1 MDIFDEL
8 RGSAEEDNLNFTH
21 LHVHTT
27 YSFLD
32 GFNDPKRV
40 AKRAK
45 ELGMKAIAITD
56 HNHVGGVIDFQQ
68 ACIKEG
74 IKPILGCEMY
84 WTWDTN
90 ILSKSKEERDEWAIA
105 RAKASGFDI
114 DSAIHKIEH
123 PISEKT
129 GKPLKP
135 KKISKSDLNTL
146 IEPYEYDSKQY
157 HIILLAI
164 NQTGWRNLVK
174 LQSEAAEKCTF
185 NGRYCCDDEMLAK
198 YSEGLIM
205 STACIGNCIPTLIN
219 QGFYQEAEE
228 QIDKWHAIFGDR
240 FYIEIQPLNIQE
252 QRMANFIMLQHAANK
267 GIKTIATTDAHYTL
281 KEDHDDHDTLL
292 CIGIGK
298 TKSDPNRLH
307 YSNDFWIKSYDEMI
321 ETFST
326 QADSMTEMF
335 EELFDADSYMETVRV
350 SLENTNKIA
359 DMVEDIKLGSDVNLF
374 PRIEI
379 PFGMTPEGYLT
390 MTCFQNLYKYK
401 NTHPEIDIKLYERRL
416 NEELKVINTKGF
428 APYILVVKD
437 YIKWANE
444 HGCPTGPGR
453 GSGAGSLVLF
463 VLGITKIIDPIK
475 YNLLFFRFLTID
487 RTAPPD
493 IDTDFEYYNRDRVI
507 AYLQEKYGYECVA
520 HIGSYSELG
529 VKSGLKDVGRVL
541 EIDYGAINDL
551 TAKVDTWL
559 DKPDLSFSD
568 LDKLKDSDRE
578 PERHAWEEFN
588 NYELQYPELF
598 RLARRFEGVT
608 RNYGVHASGVLITPD
623 AINSL
628 FPTRVKDGVT
638 ITLYT
643 GVQLEEL
650 KAIKFDLLGLKTL
663 SVIKETLNAI
673 DESLTMD
680 DLYNMVDI
688 NDAEMFSMIQQK
700 QTDGLFQIESDLFKG
715 MVESIVPNT
724 MNDIIVI
731 TSLGRPGPLSAG
743 MDKSYAERKHGR
755 QEAVEPLPGT
765 WEVVKDTYGTICY
778 QEQIMLISKIVAKFN
793 DNQSDTYL
801 RKAFAKKKKD
811 KMLMCRQWFIYGKI
825 NEKAPEGYDADNKN
839 QPAYDPNGKC
849 GPAIPGGIANGYT
862 EQQLVAFW
870 TNIEGFADYLF
881 NKSHAACYSYIT
893 ILTAWLKKYHT
904 AEFIAALM
912 SVQGDAKK
920 LDNYSKVARTLDI
933 TVKAPDINRSDRD
946 FTAIENDVLFGLGS
960 VSGVGAASV
969 PDIINNRPYNSLE
982 EVFEKIP
989 KKSINKR
996 VAIALAKAGAFDQ
1009 FDDNRYRVINTIY
1022 DLRKD
1027 DDERYDENAYD
1038 EGACIELEKDVL
1050 GTPVTFIP
1058 FWDNVMAGEDITV
1071 TLKIEKVQEKM
1082 DKKGNMMGFLTGSYD
1097 GCSIRCVIFA
1107 RQYTANVGKLDKNH
1121 NEYVTLKGKKDD
1133 KGALVVSKVMD
1144 NPMPMKKKPSCIAE
1158 PELDDRL
1165 EGVI

>member
-1 MDIFDEL
+1 MEIFEEL
-8 RGSAEEDNLNFTH
+8 RRNLIDNDVNFTH
-21 LHVHTT
+21 LHLHTS

-32 GFNDPKRV
+32 GYNDAKRA

-45 ELGMKAIAITD
+45 ELGMKSMAITD

-68 ACIKEG
+68 ACKKEG

-90 ILSKSKEERDEWAIA
+90 ILSKPKDERDEWAIA
-105 RAKASGFDI
+105 KAKASGFDI
-114 DSAIHKIEH
+114 DSAIHKIEN

-146 IEPYEYDSKQY
+146 IEPYEYDTKQY

-164 NQTGWRNLVK
+164 NQTGWKNLVK
-174 LQSEAAEKCTF
+174 LQSEASEKCTF
-185 NGRYCCDDEMLAK
+185 NGRYCCDDEMLARH
-198 YSEGLIM
+198 SEGLIM
-205 STACIGNCIPTLIN
+205 STACLGNSVPNLIN
-219 QGFYQEAEE
+219 QGFHKEAEE

-240 FYIEIQPLNIQE
+240 FYIEIQPLNIPE

-298 TKSDPNRLH
+298 NKADQDRMH
-307 YSNDFWIKSYDEMI
+307 YSNDYWIKSYDEMI
-321 ETFST
+321 ETFTAQSE
-326 QADSMTEMF
+326 SMAEMF
-335 EELFDADSYMETVRV
+335 EDLFDADTYMETVRT
-350 SLENTNKIA
+350 SLANTNAIA

-374 PRIEI
+374 PKIEI

-401 NTHPEIDIKLYERRL
+401 NANPEIDTRLYEKRL
-416 NEELKVINTKGF
+416 NDELKVINTKGF
-428 APYILVVKD
+428 APYILVVQD

-444 HGCPTGPGR
+444 NGCPTGPGR

-463 VLGITKIIDPIK
+463 LLGITKIIDPIK

-487 RTAPPD
+487 RSAPPD

-507 AYLQEKYGYECVA
+507 TYLQDKYGYECVS
-520 HIGSYSELG
+520 HIGSYSEMG

-541 EIDYGAINDL
+541 QIDYGVMNEISK
-551 TAKVDTWL
+551 KVDVWL

-568 LDKLKDSDRE
+568 LDNLKDSDRE
-578 PERHAWEEFN
+578 TERNAWIDFN
-588 NYELQYPELF
+588 NCEMAYPELF
-598 RLARRFEGVT
+598 RLARRFEGTT

-623 AINSL
+623 AVSNL
-628 FPTRVKDGVT
+628 FPTRSKDGVT
-638 ITLYT
+638 VTLYT
-643 GVQLEEL
+643 GVQLEDL
-650 KAIKFDLLGLKTL
+650 KAIKFDILGLKTL

-680 DLYNMVDI
+680 DLYAMVDI
-688 NDAEMFSMIQQK
+688 NDPEMFSMIQQK
-700 QTDGLFQIESDLFKG
+700 QTDGLFQIESPLFKG
-715 MVESIVPNT
+715 LVENIVPNT

-731 TSLGRPGPLSAG
+731 TSIGRPGPLSAG

-755 QEAVEPLPGT
+755 QEAVEPLPNT
-765 WEVVKDTYGTICY
+765 WAVVADTHGTICY
-778 QEQIMLISKIVAKFN
+778 QEQIMLISKIVAKFD

-811 KMLMCRQWFIYGKI
+811 KMLMCRQWFIYGKR
-825 NEKAPEGYDADNKN
+825 NEEAPDGYDVDNKN
-839 QPAYDPNGKC
+839 QPDYDPKGKC
-849 GPAIPGGIANGYT
+849 GPSILGGMANGYT

-893 ILTAWLKKYHT
+893 VLTGWLKKYHT
-904 AEFIAALM
+904 AKFIAALM
-912 SVQGDAKK
+912 SVQGEATK
-920 LDNYSKVARTLDI
+920 LDNYTKVGRTLGV
-933 TVKAPDINRSDRD
+933 TVKAPDINRSGRD
-946 FTAIENDVLFGLGS
+946 FAAIGNDVLFGLGS

-969 PDIINNRPYNSLE
+969 PEIIANRPYNSLE
-982 EVFEKIP
+982 EVLTKIP
-989 KKSINKR
+989 KKSMNKR
-996 VAIALAKAGAFDQ
+996 VVVALAKAGAFDQ
-1009 FDDNRYRVINTIY
+1009 FDDNRYRVLNTIY
-1022 DLRKD
+1022 DYRKD
-1027 DDERYDENAYD
+1027 EDERKDEDDYDER
-1038 EGACIELEKDVL
+1038 ACIELETEVL

-1058 FWDNVMAGEDITV
+1058 FWDSVQTGEQITT
-1071 TLKIEKVQEKM
+1071 TLKIDKVQEKM
-1082 DKKGNMMGFLTGSYD
+1082 DKNGNMMAFVTGFAE
-1097 GCSIRCVIFA
+1097 GCTIRCVVFA
-1107 RQYTANVGKLDKNH
+1107 KTYTSNIGKLDKNH
-1121 NEYVTLKGKKDD
+1121 NEYVTLSGKKDD
-1133 KGALVVSKVMD
+1133 KGALIVSKVID
-1144 NPMPMKKKPSCIAE
+1144 NPIPIKKKPGCIT
-1158 PELDDRL
+1158 ELDDRL
-1165 EGVI
+1165 EGVV